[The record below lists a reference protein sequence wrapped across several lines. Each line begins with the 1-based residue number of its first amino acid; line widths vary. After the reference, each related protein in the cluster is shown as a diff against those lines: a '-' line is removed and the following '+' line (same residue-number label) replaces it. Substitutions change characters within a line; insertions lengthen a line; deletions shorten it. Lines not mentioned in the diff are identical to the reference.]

1 MQKYINIWD
10 IGGKM
15 LNDNNFYK
23 FSKFFNHFNKVN
35 IKEKI
40 IEWMNNNLH
49 QRIKV
54 FARKWHWPM
63 CIDKPM
69 DFP

>member
-35 IKEKI
+35 IKEK
-40 IEWMNNNLH
+40 L
-49 QRIKV
+49 
-54 FARKWHWPM
+54 
-63 CIDKPM
+63 
-69 DFP
+69 